1 MTREELMTAFIA
13 AGGRSSGAELE
24 RLGQEAWHL
33 MLGQSRGRVKKV
45 EPDTPEGCLVK
56 DCFRALVEDGAAS
69 GQGIVASETLGQWS
83 RTYRDDGK
91 SRDQRRTAIL
101 REYLGETGL
110 LYRGV

>member
-1 MTREELMTAFIA
+1 MTAYTA
-13 AGGRSSGAELE
+13 AGGRISGTELE
-24 RLGQEAWHL
+24 QLGREAWRM
-33 MLGQSRGRVKKV
+33 MLSQSRGRIEKV

-56 DCFRALVEDGAAS
+56 DCFRDLVEDGAEA
-69 GQGIVASETLGQWS
+69 GQGTVASETLGQWS

>member
-1 MTREELMTAFIA
+1 MTAYAA
-13 AGGRSSGAELE
+13 AGGRISGAELE
-24 RLGQEAWHL
+24 RLGREVWRL
-33 MLGQSRGRVKKV
+33 MLGQSRGRVQKV

-56 DCFRALVEDGAAS
+56 DCFRALVEDCAES
-69 GQGIVASETLGQWS
+69 GQGTVASETLGQWS

-91 SRDQRRTAIL
+91 SRDQQRISIL